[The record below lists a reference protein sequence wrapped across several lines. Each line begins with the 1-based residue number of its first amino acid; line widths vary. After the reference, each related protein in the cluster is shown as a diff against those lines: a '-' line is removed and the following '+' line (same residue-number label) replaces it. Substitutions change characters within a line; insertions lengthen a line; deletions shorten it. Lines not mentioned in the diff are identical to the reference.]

1 MVIDVRERLD
11 ARPFVPFTIHIADGR
26 EFRVPS
32 PDHAH
37 VWPSRARV
45 SIYTD
50 QGLECIL
57 PGLLISGVDVQADLD
72 GEQNAK

>member
-1 MVIDVRERLD
+1 MIIDVRERLG
-11 ARPFVPFTIHIADGR
+11 ARPFVPFTIHVADGR

-57 PGLLISGVDVQADLD
+57 PGLLIGGVDVKADLD

>member
-1 MVIDVRERLD
+1 MIIDVRERLD
-11 ARPFVPFTIHIADGR
+11 ARPFVPFTIHVADGR
-26 EFRVPS
+26 EFRVPT

-37 VWPSRARV
+37 VWPSRARF

-50 QGLECIL
+50 RGLECIL

-72 GEQNAK
+72 GEQDAK